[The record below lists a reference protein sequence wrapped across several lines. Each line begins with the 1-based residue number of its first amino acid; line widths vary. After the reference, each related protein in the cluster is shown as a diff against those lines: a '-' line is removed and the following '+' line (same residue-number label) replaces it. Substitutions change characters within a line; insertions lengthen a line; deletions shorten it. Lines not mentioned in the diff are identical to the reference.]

1 MRGKAETISTCRTTE
16 RKTTLSVEA
25 LLFFVNF
32 FGGALYGEDGCKE
45 TLYANGAQAVFS
57 ELLKEKPVNRIT
69 VKEVCALAQ
78 LNRATFYAHYS
89 DCFALMESIENELI
103 DAFEKSLRYVNSFDV
118 TALIEAIYDMVDQNQ
133 TACRVLILGNT
144 NSTVLMRMIALAK
157 ADSIAYWRKE
167 LPGASETELE
177 MMYTHLSNGLMH
189 VVVEGY
195 DKYSKEEMVRFVN
208 RVVKAS
214 LSLFQSPQRPL
225 A

>member
-1 MRGKAETISTCRTTE
+1 MPELLG
-16 RKTTLSVEA
+16 EA
-25 LLFFVNF
+25 LCLNWTQNVVIMEAELTAEERYWYMDARKRYTQMVLKQSF
-32 FGGALYGEDGCKE
+32 LK
-45 TLYANGAQAVFS
+45 
-57 ELLKEKPVNRIT
+57 LLKEKPVNKIT

-103 DAFEKSLRYVNSFDV
+103 DAFEKSLCYVNLFDV

-133 TACRVLILGNT
+133 AACRVLILGNT
-144 NSTVLMRMIALAK
+144 SSTVLMRMIALAK
-157 ADSIAYWRKE
+157 KDSIAYWRKE
-167 LPGASETELE
+167 LPDASETELE

-195 DKYSKEEMVRFVN
+195 DKYSKEEMIRFVN

-214 LSLFQSPQRPL
+214 LLLFQSPQRFL

>member
-1 MRGKAETISTCRTTE
+1 M
-16 RKTTLSVEA
+16 
-25 LLFFVNF
+25 
-32 FGGALYGEDGCKE
+32 
-45 TLYANGAQAVFS
+45 
-57 ELLKEKPVNRIT
+57 
-69 VKEVCALAQ
+69 
-78 LNRATFYAHYS
+78 
-89 DCFALMESIENELI
+89 
-103 DAFEKSLRYVNSFDV
+103 

-195 DKYSKEEMVRFVN
+195 DKYSKEEMIHFVN

-214 LSLFQSPQRPL
+214 LLLFQSPQSPL

>member
-1 MRGKAETISTCRTTE
+1 MEKMDA
-16 RKTTLSVEA
+16 RKRYTQMVLKQSF
-25 LLFFVNF
+25 L
-32 FGGALYGEDGCKE
+32 K
-45 TLYANGAQAVFS
+45 
-57 ELLKEKPVNRIT
+57 LLKEKPVNKIT

-103 DAFEKSLRYVNSFDV
+103 DAFEESLRYVNSFDV

-133 TACRVLILGNT
+133 AACRVLILGNT
-144 NSTVLMRMIALAK
+144 NSTVLLRMIALAK
-157 ADSIAYWRKE
+157 KDSIAYWRKE
-167 LPGASETELE
+167 LPNASETV
-177 MMYTHLSNGLMH
+177 MYTHLSNGLMH

-195 DKYSKEEMVRFVN
+195 DKYSKEEMIRFVN

-214 LSLFQSPQRPL
+214 LSLFQSPQRFL